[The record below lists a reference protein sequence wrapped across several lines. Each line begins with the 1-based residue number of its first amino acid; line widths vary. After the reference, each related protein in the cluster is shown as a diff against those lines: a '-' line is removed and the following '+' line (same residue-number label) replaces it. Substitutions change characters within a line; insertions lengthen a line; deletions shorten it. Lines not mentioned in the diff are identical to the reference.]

1 MTLEE
6 KIKKI
11 NKSPNTAPGQ
21 LKPLES
27 VLPNTAVTISDFWK
41 QVVEPM
47 LPDYDTMKKWH
58 NLLIDYVEKMPDP
71 IVFMIRKGNEES
83 RDYMETVP
91 ADALRRGFLTK
102 TTDGYWFVYND
113 NDFATYMLSMV
124 LDGDIINSIDAAE
137 LLSYLKKPNSI

>member
-11 NKSPNTAPGQ
+11 NKSPNTVPGQ

-58 NLLIDYVEKMPDP
+58 NLLIDYVEKMRSLDFPCESENVFTSGMAAGMFLQENKKRTIFAPSKTNCP
-71 IVFMIRKGNEES
+71 IV
-83 RDYMETVP
+83 
-91 ADALRRGFLTK
+91 
-102 TTDGYWFVYND
+102 
-113 NDFATYMLSMV
+113 
-124 LDGDIINSIDAAE
+124 
-137 LLSYLKKPNSI
+137 